1 MEEEEDVLNFSTK
14 KADEEDSIEV
24 KCENTSSFSGSPTPI
39 TTPLALFRPFGF
51 LLNAAEEQRQSSA
64 SSLPAS
70 SQQQQDAA
78 HHHHHQ
84 QQQHQHQHQ
93 QHQLQQLQQQLI
105 NSSILASAFAG
116 EPQHHAMM
124 LAGTSFLAMSALQR
138 RRRADAKRNQH
149 DQQQTLTR
157 KQQKSSSSSSS
168 DSTKAIVKDEAYWE
182 RRRRN
187 NEAAKRSR
195 DARRAKEEEI
205 ALRAAMLEQENLKL
219 KAQLNVLKN
228 ETARLHCLLLSHL
241 YSFFCVFFLTFYLPT
256 SITRP
261 LPVCTCCCILNEEK
275 KLCSIRVKQIV
286 VNYHCGKNSGS
297 CPDMAYDQLVSAGGR
312 ANASSSPR
320 VPSLSSCD
328 RSRMRT
334 RHCLHWSVTFWH
346 CIAAQTNRTR
356 QDRTHIYACI
366 SKKGHG
372 AKKKEQGINGPDLT

>member
-14 KADEEDSIEV
+14 KADEEDSVEV

-51 LLNAAEEQRQSSA
+51 F
-64 SSLPAS
+64 
-70 SQQQQDAA
+70 
-78 HHHHHQ
+78 
-84 QQQHQHQHQ
+84 
-93 QHQLQQLQQQLI
+93 
-105 NSSILASAFAG
+105 ILASAFAG

-168 DSTKAIVKDEAYWE
+168 DSTKAVVKDEAYWE

-228 ETARLHCLLLSHL
+228 ETARLHCLLLSH
-241 YSFFCVFFLTFYLPT
+241 V
-256 SITRP
+256 
-261 LPVCTCCCILNEEK
+261 
-275 KLCSIRVKQIV
+275 Q
-286 VNYHCGKNSGS
+286 
-297 CPDMAYDQLVSAGGR
+297 
-312 ANASSSPR
+312 SP
-320 VPSLSSCD
+320 
-328 RSRMRT
+328 
-334 RHCLHWSVTFWH
+334 
-346 CIAAQTNRTR
+346 I
-356 QDRTHIYACI
+356 
-366 SKKGHG
+366 
-372 AKKKEQGINGPDLT
+372 

>member
-51 LLNAAEEQRQSSA
+51 LLNAAEEQRQNSA

-78 HHHHHQ
+78 HHHHQ
-84 QQQHQHQHQ
+84 QQQHQHQ

-219 KAQLNVLKN
+219 KAQLN
-228 ETARLHCLLLSHL
+228 L

-256 SITRP
+256 SITKP

-297 CPDMAYDQLVSAGGR
+297 CPDMAYDQLVSAGGGR
-312 ANASSSPR
+312 ANASSSLR

>member
-51 LLNAAEEQRQSSA
+51 LLNAAEEQRQNSA
-64 SSLPAS
+64 SSLP
-70 SQQQQDAA
+70 D
-78 HHHHHQ
+78 
-84 QQQHQHQHQ
+84 
-93 QHQLQQLQQQLI
+93 
-105 NSSILASAFAG
+105 ILASAFAG

-168 DSTKAIVKDEAYWE
+168 DSTKAVVKDEAYWE

-228 ETARLHCLLLSHL
+228 ETARLHCLLLSH
-241 YSFFCVFFLTFYLPT
+241 V
-256 SITRP
+256 
-261 LPVCTCCCILNEEK
+261 
-275 KLCSIRVKQIV
+275 Q
-286 VNYHCGKNSGS
+286 
-297 CPDMAYDQLVSAGGR
+297 
-312 ANASSSPR
+312 SP
-320 VPSLSSCD
+320 
-328 RSRMRT
+328 
-334 RHCLHWSVTFWH
+334 
-346 CIAAQTNRTR
+346 I
-356 QDRTHIYACI
+356 
-366 SKKGHG
+366 
-372 AKKKEQGINGPDLT
+372 